1 MCRTYTLIPCSP
13 TTTVRPLANL
23 SMVNTE
29 GYCTTCPRACSVAL
43 VDTALSLMRQHW
55 SGIFSYDITPQSS
68 LSASTLIWYNIA
80 RYFLTLCLHRGS
92 QHWSASY
99 HRTTMSHHVF
109 TISHIPVST
118 SPMMLTY
125 MGIIQHE
132 YGYKEWDES
141 DEIKIRC
148 WHMQWH
154 SSSIAYQS
162 VTRHRHTD
170 TQYSILINSIFQ
182 TLFGGES
189 LNCFSSSSNTC
200 HFHKF
205 IGWNML

>member
-1 MCRTYTLIPCSP
+1 MSSPRESTTRT
-13 TTTVRPLANL
+13 
-23 SMVNTE
+23 
-29 GYCTTCPRACSVAL
+29 
-43 VDTALSLMRQHW
+43 
-55 SGIFSYDITPQSS
+55 
-68 LSASTLIWYNIA
+68 
-80 RYFLTLCLHRGS
+80 
-92 QHWSASY
+92 ASY

-189 LNCFSSSSNTC
+189 LNCISSSSSSSSGHLLYATQSTRFSAYNANPYANFVCRYSLMTA
-200 HFHKF
+200 
-205 IGWNML
+205 